1 MGASG
6 YTQAFTVG
14 PASGSRGPGDSEEAE
29 LAVAA
34 TSTACPPGVR
44 GSRLQQILLVPT
56 SVEPAFTSGE
66 ITMFRLSKWVV
77 LGLVVLMLAAREAK
91 AGVGFLPVS
100 PDELKLSSEPQ
111 APGAPAIIL
120 YRQVDRDDNG
130 YTSHEDDYL
139 RIKILTEEGRRY
151 ANVEIPFLKGS
162 QNIVKVKAR
171 TIRPDGSIADFGGQ
185 VFEKY
190 LVKGKGIKYLA
201 KTFTLPDVQVGSII
215 EYSFTTD
222 LGEYMLF
229 DSHWILSN
237 ELFTKKAQFS
247 LKPYKG
253 TYQMFSLRWSWQG
266 LPTGAVPKE
275 APDHIIRMEA
285 NNIPAFQTEDYMP
298 PQDELKSRV
307 DFIYEEGI
315 AEKDQDSFWKHVGKT
330 RNGQLESFIGKRK
343 AMEQAV
349 AQIVSPNDSQD
360 VKLRK
365 IYDRVQQI
373 RNKSYEVQ
381 KTEQERKR
389 AKEKVADNVEDV
401 WKRGYGERDV
411 LTWLFLGLARAAG
424 FEAYGCSVSG
434 RGEYFFNPVTMQS
447 AKLNA
452 NVVLVKLSGKD
463 LYLDPGVVFTPYG
476 LLTWSET
483 GVAGLRLDK
492 DGGTWIQTTLPQA
505 SESRIERVGKLKLS
519 DAGNLEGKLTVTYIG
534 LEAMYHRMGERN
546 EDEVARKKSLEERV
560 TSQIVMAAEAELTN
574 KPDWTS
580 SETPLVAEFHLKIP
594 GWASS
599 AGRRVMIPAAIF
611 TVAEK
616 GVFEHANRVQPIY
629 FAYPYEKTDDM
640 SIELPAGWQV
650 SSVPAAQDRNG
661 KVVAYSLK
669 VEQSPGTLRLT
680 RKLTIDFLLIDQKYY
695 GALRNFFQEV
705 RNGDGV
711 QVVLQPGEI
720 HASN

>member
-1 MGASG
+1 
-6 YTQAFTVG
+6 
-14 PASGSRGPGDSEEAE
+14 
-29 LAVAA
+29 
-34 TSTACPPGVR
+34 
-44 GSRLQQILLVPT
+44 
-56 SVEPAFTSGE
+56 
-66 ITMFRLSKWVV
+66 
-77 LGLVVLMLAAREAK
+77 
-91 AGVGFLPVS
+91 
-100 PDELKLSSEPQ
+100 
-111 APGAPAIIL
+111 
-120 YRQVDRDDNG
+120 
-130 YTSHEDDYL
+130 
-139 RIKILTEEGRRY
+139 
-151 ANVEIPFLKGS
+151 
-162 QNIVKVKAR
+162 
-171 TIRPDGSIADFGGQ
+171 
-185 VFEKY
+185 
-190 LVKGKGIKYLA
+190 
-201 KTFTLPDVQVGSII
+201 
-215 EYSFTTD
+215 
-222 LGEYMLF
+222 
-229 DSHWILSN
+229 
-237 ELFTKKAQFS
+237 LFTRKAQFS

-266 LPTGAVPKE
+266 LPPGAVPKE

-381 KTEQERKR
+381 KTEQEQKR
-389 AKEKVADNVEDV
+389 AKEKPAENVEEV
-401 WKRGYGERDV
+401 WKRGYGDSV
-411 LTWLFLGLARAAG
+411 QLAWLFLGLARAAG
-424 FEAYGCSVSG
+424 FEAYGCWVSD
-434 RGEYFFNPVTMQS
+434 RREYFFNPVTMQS
-447 AKLNA
+447 AKLND
-452 NVVLVKLSGKD
+452 NVVLVKLNGKD

-519 DAGNLEGKLTVTYIG
+519 DAGDLEGKLTVTYIG
-534 LEAMYHRMGERN
+534 LEAMYHRMEERN
-546 EDEVARKKSLEERV
+546 TDEVARKKFLEELV
-560 TSQIVMAAEAELTN
+560 TAQIGVAAEAELTN
-574 KPDWTS
+574 KADWTS
-580 SETPLVAEFHLKIP
+580 SETPLVAEFNLKIP

-611 TVAEK
+611 TAAEK

-629 FAYPYEKTDDM
+629 FEYPREKVDDVT
-640 SIELPAGWQV
+640 IELPPGWQV
-650 SSVPAAQDRNG
+650 SSVPPPQDQNG
-661 KVVAYSLK
+661 KVVVYSLK

-680 RKLTIDFLLIDQKYY
+680 RKLTIDALLVHQKYY
-695 GALRNFFQEV
+695 MALRNFFQAV
-705 RNGDGV
+705 RTSDGI